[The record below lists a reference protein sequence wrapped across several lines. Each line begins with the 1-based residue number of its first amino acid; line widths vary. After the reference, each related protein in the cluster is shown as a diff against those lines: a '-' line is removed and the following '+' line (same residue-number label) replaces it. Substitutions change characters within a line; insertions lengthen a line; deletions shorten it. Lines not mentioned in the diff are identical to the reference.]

1 MIQTTDKDQRTLNK
15 SICDIYMQKTNI
27 DYLECDLIKQ
37 NYYKNFLIPK
47 VNIYHNQPIT
57 TLTSVI

>member
-15 SICDIYMQKTNI
+15 SICDIYKQNI
-27 DYLECDLIKQ
+27 PINYLECDLIKQ
-37 NYYKNFLIPK
+37 NYYKNFLTPK
-47 VNIYHNQPIT
+47 VNINHTKPIT